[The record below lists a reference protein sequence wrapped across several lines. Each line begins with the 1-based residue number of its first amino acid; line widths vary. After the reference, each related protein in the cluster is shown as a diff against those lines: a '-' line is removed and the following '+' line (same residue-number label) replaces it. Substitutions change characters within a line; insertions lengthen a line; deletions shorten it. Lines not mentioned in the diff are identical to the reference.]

1 MKKQVILTALAMT
14 VGALC
19 AQAAPKKVAAEE
31 VFATLAQTVPNQAGE
46 MQQRQAALAA
56 LAYIPADTD
65 GYIAFA
71 HLGKHLRQFLSG
83 GMWLDQPVGPV
94 PDELNALQSLAVSL
108 GDGSAEGMQLLLSL
122 IAVAQ
127 EEEERN
133 FIPMCWED
141 DARKELKH
149 LVRQAVSRTF
159 SQSMEA
165 DKDAALNKWQMKPL
179 YAVLTLSDGQEKQVE
194 QWSKMLVSMV
204 LASYVEQAEPLEH
217 DGFLGVKIKEA
228 EVAPN
233 TRKDLYLMVKNCGS
247 TLVVALCANPQDV
260 KLPTSVE
267 QSALVSPQLA
277 ACDANLQELL
287 FVGYAGKEVVQ
298 AADAAHRK
306 PVSVASAAMRRIFDV
321 LGIVYRD
328 QKAEYTK
335 ASAGVDALQK
345 QLLGL
350 FGPVPNQDAL
360 FLCRLNKQELT
371 LESSYDAAGASYEP
385 GVLRYVA
392 QSNDRNNIFYA
403 ESTPFRSDV
412 TAPTLGQFLP
422 PLLDAWKGYA
432 LTLSED
438 KKKEADQTIG
448 FIEKLT
454 PEWNLLDQAFAT
466 IGKGLGRGG
475 AFLLD
480 ADGSLPSL
488 FGGAPDNTIA
498 MPRLAYSAPVTQRA
512 CLAQGWD
519 EILKAAAGV
528 AGKCFG
534 SSLLVKALS
543 FPSKQTGDA
552 VSYCFYMPVCT
563 EHMVPNVTVS
573 DTNFIIGSSSA
584 YNEKLVSAATGTMPY
599 QGSVFSLH
607 FEPLATTLR
616 GIADSYRSRIPAEEE
631 AVPMSDVEEVADMI
645 VAAKAVQMTDLE
657 KLSEKL
663 EEWAVN
669 AELAAGIA
677 KSLYGSVTID
687 QGRYTLRT
695 VVKLQKR

>member
-14 VGALC
+14 VGTLC
-19 AQAAPKKVAAEE
+19 SQAAPQKVAAEE
-31 VFATLAQTVPNQAGE
+31 VFAELAQTTPIQAGE
-46 MQQRQAALAA
+46 MQQRQAALSA

-65 GYIAFA
+65 GYLAFA
-71 HLGKHLRQFLSG
+71 HMGKHLRQFLSG

-94 PDELNALQSLAVSL
+94 PDELNALQSFAVSL
-108 GDGSAEGMQLLLSL
+108 GDGSAEGVQLLLSL
-122 IAVAQ
+122 FAVSQ
-127 EEEERN
+127 EYEERN
-133 FIPMCWED
+133 RFHESWAD
-141 DARKELKH
+141 DARKELKR
-149 LVRQAVSRTF
+149 LIRQASSQTF
-159 SQSMEA
+159 IQSMEA
-165 DKDAALNKWQMKPL
+165 DKDAVLNKWQMKPL

-194 QWSKMLVSMV
+194 QWAKMLVSMALV
-204 LASYVEQAEPLEH
+204 SYMEQAEPMEH
-217 DGFLGVKIKEA
+217 DGFIGVKIKEA
-228 EVAPN
+228 EVAPG

-260 KLPTSVE
+260 NLPSSVE
-267 QSALVSPQLA
+267 QSALVAPQLA
-277 ACDANLQELL
+277 ACDAHLQDLL

-298 AADAAHRK
+298 AADAAQRK
-306 PVSVASAAMRRIFDV
+306 PVSVAAAAMRRIFDV

-328 QKAEYTK
+328 RKAEYTK
-335 ASAGVDALQK
+335 ASAGVEALQK

-350 FGPVPNQDAL
+350 FGPAQNQDAL
-360 FLCRLNKQELT
+360 LLCRMNKQELT
-371 LESSYDAAGASYEP
+371 LETSYDAAGASYEP

-392 QSNDRNNIFYA
+392 QSNARGNIFYA
-403 ESTPFRSDV
+403 ESTPFHSV
-412 TAPTLGQFLP
+412 ASAPTLGQFLP

-432 LTLSED
+432 LTLTEE
-438 KKKEADQTIG
+438 KKKESDETIG
-448 FIEKLT
+448 FIEKLM
-454 PEWNLLDQAFAT
+454 PECNLLDQAFST
-466 IGKGLGRGG
+466 MGQGLARGG
-475 AFLLD
+475 AFLVD

-488 FGGAPDNTIA
+488 FGGASDNTVA

-519 EILKAAAGV
+519 TIMQAAAGV

-552 VSYCFYMPVCT
+552 ISYCFYMPVCT

-573 DTNFIIGSSSA
+573 DTNFVVGSSSA

-599 QGSVFSLH
+599 QGAVFSLH

-631 AVPMSDVEEVADMI
+631 AVPMSEIEDATESVVSAENAQI
-645 VAAKAVQMTDLE
+645 SDLE
-657 KLSEKL
+657 KLSEML
-663 EEWAVN
+663 EEWAVS

-687 QGRYTLRT
+687 QGRCTLRT